1 VKDAHGRPLAEGRAV
16 VVLNTPL
23 ATGALS

>member
-1 VKDAHGRPLAEGRAV
+1 VQAEDGRMLAEGRAV

-23 ATGALS
+23 AAAA